1 MSFKSS
7 PRLHERVNMFE
18 WLCYWPVRCL
28 THASLSVWFRGRMLG
43 HSFSHT
49 FPSTSSHLCNGGFR
63 TCFYTCTKLHRLV
76 CDLVHMWSVELA
88 LLTFSSEH
96 QIKQQLTTAGQGA
109 SSKTARID
117 GFVLE
122 WFTRICQTQIKSLRG
137 ENLSFDAWMCIIS
150 YLNHVLRVFLGCYDF
165 ITAQQLLQLSSF

>member
-122 WFTRICQTQIKSLRG
+122 WFTRICQAQIKSLRG
-137 ENLSFDAWMCIIS
+137 GKPLIWCLNVYNLLFESCLESFSWMLWFYYGAATS
-150 YLNHVLRVFLGCYDF
+150 TVK
-165 ITAQQLLQLSSF
+165 